1 MNIRMIVSDIDG
13 TLIPGGGTLSERTK
27 RVLKACE
34 EKGIH
39 VVLASGRTFY
49 GARGVS
55 LEAGLRGPVI
65 SANGGRADASPEGG
79 VIFEDTLDGEI
90 SLRIYYALKDA
101 GCFMTSYVGTK
112 IYALEETNGFG
123 SKCAQTSEIRKG
135 GDHIVVNDEARFLR
149 EGTVRPYKY
158 EAYSDDTAL
167 IDRLREKFLSWGLSV
182 SSAFSYNL
190 EILAP
195 GGGKGRAVEALAA
208 RFGVDRSEIM
218 AFGDGSNDLTMLKA
232 VGWPVAMANGVQV
245 LKDAAWKIA
254 PDCRDD
260 GEARVLAEYVL
271 GEKTE

>member
-13 TLIPGGGTLSERTK
+13 TLIPGGGVLSEYTK
-27 RVLKACE
+27 RTLRACE
-34 EKGIH
+34 KKGVH

-55 LEAGLRGPVI
+55 LEAGLQGPVI
-65 SANGGRADASPEGG
+65 SANGGRADRSPEGG
-79 VIFEDTLDGEI
+79 VIFEDTLDEEI
-90 SLRIYYALKDA
+90 SLRIYRELMDA
-101 GCFMTSYVGTK
+101 GCFMTSYVGTRV
-112 IYALEETNGFG
+112 YALEETNGFG
-123 SKCAQTSEIRKG
+123 SKCAQASEIRKG
-135 GDHIVVNDEARFLR
+135 GDHVIVNDEARFLS

-158 EAYSDDTAL
+158 EAYSDDSAL
-167 IDRLREKFLSWGLSV
+167 IDRLRVRFLSWGLSV
-182 SSAFSYNL
+182 SSAFPYNL

-208 RFGVDRSEIM
+208 RFGIDRSEIM

-232 VGWPVAMANGVQV
+232 VGWPVAMSNGVQV

-260 GEARVLAEYVL
+260 GEARVLEEYVL